1 MNERINSYIL
11 EDNFLGAGVSVGE
24 GTQRLAVCIY
34 SAVSKMCD
42 LITPP

>member
-24 GTQRLAVCIY
+24 ETQKIGCVHLLCPLQNV
-34 SAVSKMCD
+34 
-42 LITPP
+42 